1 MNRLMK
7 QCAAFVL
14 AFALAFT
21 SVNMTGL
28 SVETTY
34 AATTQTITKATTV
47 VCKKNAAVKVPAGY
61 RNCKFSSSNA
71 KVATVNAKGKL
82 KALRLGVTTITVKS
96 GVKKKN
102 YTITVVPAKK
112 SDVRLN
118 QELIF
123 SGQKFQLKLVSD
135 KYDTSQVKLKFTNN
149 FKEIDKKGNC
159 NFVGFDYYTEYG
171 ALGYSYGQFYKESMI
186 YVCEPEAVCHTLI
199 DLEPGTDT
207 SDIDAGVPTSIPA
220 GNKYDVYS
228 FDLQQYKAMGV
239 KPYLDGKP
247 LAKKVTLT
255 PGKHVIS
262 FVTVNKT
269 YDKEFYVS
277 YSVKEALL
285 KKDATGYSEE
295 GKEVFDAA
303 FAAVNQ
309 VIRDGMSEDEKVKA
323 IHDYLI
329 YSANYV
335 NDGDYST
342 AEGWAYG
349 ATGVLIHKE
358 GVCQSYAI
366 AFYMMA
372 VSAGLDCKYVTGT
385 AHGVGHA
392 WNQVK
397 VGGKWYYIDCTWDD
411 PIMNGH
417 SGGGERYDYYLSE
430 SLWSDH
436 TATESKDLADSSKI
450 NWENFYL
457 TGEGYRR

>member
-7 QCAAFVL
+7 QCVAFVL

-47 VCKKNAAVKVPAGY
+47 VCKKTAAVKAPKGY
-61 RNCKFSSSNA
+61 RNCKFLSSNS

-96 GVKKKN
+96 GAKTKK
-102 YTITVVPAKK
+102 YTITVIPAKK

-118 QELIF
+118 QELIL

-135 KYDTSQVKLKFTNN
+135 KYDTSQVKLYIDSA
-149 FKEIDKKGNC
+149 FKEIDHKGNC
-159 NFVGFDYYTEYG
+159 NFKESNGYQMSG
-171 ALGYSYGQFYKESMI
+171 SLSYSYGKFKKNI
-186 YVCEPEAVCHTLI
+186 TLYVCDKKVIMDGIAP
-199 DLEPGTDT
+199 TDT
-207 SDIDAGVPTSIPA
+207 WGSEDIRAGVS
-220 GNKYDVYS
+220 YDMSSLKWEFFDES
-228 FDLQQYKAMGV
+228 FDYKQLKNKGIEIQI
-239 KPYLDGKP
+239 DGKP
-247 LAKKVTLT
+247 LPDTVVYT
-255 PGKHVIS
+255 PGEHTFTIVAGINQYSQKGDI
-262 FVTVNKT
+262 T
-269 YDKEFYVS
+269 
-277 YSVKEALL
+277 YSVKDALV
-285 KKDATGYSEE
+285 KKDARGYAED

-309 VIRDGMSEDEKVKA
+309 VVRDGMSEEEKVKA

-335 NDGDYST
+335 NNGDYQH
-342 AEGWAYG
+342 AEKWAYG
-349 ATGVLIHKE
+349 AGGVLIHKE

-372 VSAGLDCKYVTGT
+372 VSAGLDCRYVAGT
-385 AHGVGHA
+385 TKGGGHA

-397 VGGKWYYIDCTWDD
+397 VDGKWYYIDCTWDD

-417 SGGGERYDYYLSE
+417 SGGGERYEYYLSE
-430 SLWSDH
+430 NLWSDH
-436 TATESKDLADSSKI
+436 TANAIKDLADDGKYY
-450 NWENFYL
+450 WEHYYL
-457 TGEGYRR
+457 TGKDYK